1 MDHKLFVENYSSAAV
16 NTLLNSIIYFEG
28 CKVFEYQTETDL
40 LELKTVGNVPIL

>member
-16 NTLLNSIIYFEG
+16 NTLLNSEG

-40 LELKTVGNVPIL
+40 LELKTVGNAPIL